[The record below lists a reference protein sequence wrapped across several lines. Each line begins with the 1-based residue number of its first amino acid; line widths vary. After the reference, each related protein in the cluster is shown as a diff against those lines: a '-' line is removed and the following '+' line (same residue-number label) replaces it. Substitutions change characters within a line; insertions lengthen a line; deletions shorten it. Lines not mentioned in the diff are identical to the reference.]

1 MYSCDIETLYTSLPT
16 ELGLEA
22 IEDWIMSKRDLIPQ
36 HFTKEFILESIELIL
51 KNKFCLTLKCLVGS
65 LEQPWAQNVLFYAHG
80 FSRRN

>member
-1 MYSCDIETLYTSLPT
+1 MYSCDMESLHTSIPT
-16 ELGLEA
+16 DLGLEA
-22 IEDWIMSKRDLIPQ
+22 IEYWIMRKRDFIPQ
-36 HFTKEFILESIELIL
+36 RFTKEFIPESIELIL